1 MTVLLKPH
9 TGGRPIVLDKPI
21 LLIGRHPD
29 CDVILKNS
37 SKISRKHCCVALV
50 DNRFVV
56 RDLDSMNGVWV
67 NSERV
72 NHTVGLR
79 IGDKLMIGDLPFT
92 LTKHKEKDVAQRRP
106 APQRADAT
114 IAEIE
119 PDDIPQSDSFE
130 HDASAV
136 RAASAALKQRA
147 DPSKAGPSEGVE
159 FSSAFAIPL
168 PEDDDEDYVIP
179 LADLDE

>member
-9 TGGRPIVLDKPI
+9 QGGRPIVLDKPI

-37 SKISRKHCCVALV
+37 GKISRKHCCVALV

-72 NHTVGLR
+72 DHTASLR
-79 IGDKLMIGDLPFT
+79 MGDELMIGDLPFT
-92 LTKHKEKDVAQRRP
+92 LTKHKEKEAPRRAP
-106 APQRADAT
+106 APQPADAT
-114 IAEIE
+114 IAEID

-136 RAASAALKQRA
+136 RAASVKKRP
-147 DPSKAGPSEGVE
+147 DPANAGASEGVE

-168 PEDDDEDYVIP
+168 QEDDDEDYVIP

>member
-1 MTVLLKPH
+1 MTILLKPLQ
-9 TGGRPIVLDKPI
+9 GGRPIILDKPI

-37 SKISRKHCCVALV
+37 GKISRKHCCVALV

-56 RDLDSMNGVWV
+56 RDLDSMNGVFV
-67 NSERV
+67 NGERV
-72 NHTVGLR
+72 DHTAGLST
-79 IGDKLMIGDLPFT
+79 GDELMIGDLPFT
-92 LTKHKEKDVAQRRP
+92 LTKHQEKEVVRQRP
-106 APQRADAT
+106 EVQRSDAT
-114 IAEIE
+114 VAEIDPE
-119 PDDIPQSDSFE
+119 DIPQSESFE
-130 HDASAV
+130 TDSPAA

-147 DPSKAGPSEGVE
+147 DPSKAGPSDGVE

-179 LADLDE
+179 LADFDE

>member
-1 MTVLLKPH
+1 MTILLKPH
-9 TGGRPIVLDKPI
+9 QGGRPIVLDKPI
-21 LLIGRHPD
+21 LLVGRHPD

-37 SKISRKHCCVALV
+37 GKISRKHCCVALV

-72 NHTVGLR
+72 NHTASLR
-79 IGDKLMIGDLPFT
+79 IGDELMIGDIPFT
-92 LTKHKEKDVAQRRP
+92 LTKHKEKDVARPRP
-106 APQRADAT
+106 APERADAT
-114 IAEIE
+114 IAEIDT
-119 PDDIPQSDSFE
+119 DDLPQSDSFE

-136 RAASAALKQRA
+136 RAASAAVKKRS
-147 DPSKAGPSEGVE
+147 DPANAGPSEGVE

-168 PEDDDEDYVIP
+168 PEDDDDDDVIP

>member
-1 MTVLLKPH
+1 MSVLLKPH
-9 TGGRPIVLDKPI
+9 QGGPPIVLDKPI
-21 LLIGRHPD
+21 LLVGRHPD

-37 SKISRKHCCVALV
+37 GKISRKHCCVALV

-72 NHTVGLR
+72 NHTASLR
-79 IGDKLMIGDLPFT
+79 IGDELMIGDLPFT
-92 LTKHKEKDVAQRRP
+92 LTKHKEKDVPRQRP
-106 APQRADAT
+106 ATERPDAT
-114 IAEIE
+114 IADIDA
-119 PDDIPQSDSFE
+119 DDIPQSESFE

-147 DPSKAGPSEGVE
+147 DPANAGASEGVE
-159 FSSAFAIPL
+159 FSSPFAIPL
-168 PEDDDEDYVIP
+168 PEDDDDDDVIP
-179 LADLDE
+179 LAALDE

>member
-1 MTVLLKPH
+1 MTILLKPH
-9 TGGRPIVLDKPI
+9 QGGSPLVLNKPI
-21 LLIGRHPD
+21 LLFGRHPD

-37 SKISRKHCCVALV
+37 GKISRKHCCVALV

-72 NHTVGLR
+72 NHTASLK
-79 IGDKLMIGDLPFT
+79 IGDELMIGNIAFT
-92 LTKHKEKDVAQRRP
+92 LTKHKEKEVVRKRP
-106 APQRADAT
+106 ASERADAT
-114 IAEIE
+114 IAEID
-119 PDDIPQSDSFE
+119 PDDIPQSESFE
-130 HDASAV
+130 HDASAA
-136 RAASAALKQRA
+136 RAASAALKERA
-147 DPSKAGPSEGVE
+147 APANAGPSEGVE

-168 PEDDDEDYVIP
+168 PEEEDEDYVIP

>member
-1 MTVLLKPH
+1 MTILLKP
-9 TGGRPIVLDKPI
+9 TQGGRPIVLDKPI

-37 SKISRKHCCVALV
+37 GKISRKHCCVALV

-72 NHTVGLR
+72 NHSASLR
-79 IGDKLMIGDLPFT
+79 MGDELMIGDLPFT
-92 LTKHKEKDVAQRRP
+92 LTKHKEKEVARQRP
-106 APQRADAT
+106 APKRSDET
-114 IAEIE
+114 VAEID
-119 PDDIPQSDSFE
+119 PNDMPPSDSFE
-130 HDASAV
+130 PDAPAV
-136 RAASAALKQRA
+136 RAASAALKERP
-147 DPSKAGPSEGVE
+147 DPANAGPSEGVE

-168 PEDDDEDYVIP
+168 PEDDEEDYVIP
-179 LADLDE
+179 LADFDE

>member
-1 MTVLLKPH
+1 MTILLKP
-9 TGGRPIVLDKPI
+9 TQGGRPIVLDKPI

-37 SKISRKHCCVALV
+37 GKISRKHCCVALV

-72 NHTVGLR
+72 NHSASLR
-79 IGDKLMIGDLPFT
+79 MGDELMIGDLPFT
-92 LTKHKEKDVAQRRP
+92 LTKHKEQEVARQRP

-114 IAEIE
+114 VAEID
-119 PDDIPQSDSFE
+119 PNDIRLIRTGCSCRACCIRRVERTPRSCQCRP
-130 HDASAV
+130 V
-136 RAASAALKQRA
+136 RRRRIQFRLCHPAA
-147 DPSKAGPSEGVE
+147 
-159 FSSAFAIPL
+159 
-168 PEDDDEDYVIP
+168 
-179 LADLDE
+179 

>member
-1 MTVLLKPH
+1 MTILLKP
-9 TGGRPIVLDKPI
+9 TQGGRPIVLDKPV

-37 SKISRKHCCVALV
+37 GKISRKHCCVALV

-72 NHTVGLR
+72 DHSANLR
-79 IGDKLMIGDLPFT
+79 MGDELMIGDLPFT
-92 LTKHKEKDVAQRRP
+92 LIKHKEKEVARQSP
-106 APQRADAT
+106 VPQRAGET
-114 IAEIE
+114 IAENDPNE
-119 PDDIPQSDSFE
+119 VPQSDSFE
-130 HDASAV
+130 PDASAV
-136 RAASAALKQRA
+136 RAASAALKERP
-147 DPSKAGPSEGVE
+147 DPTNAGPSEGVE
-159 FSSAFAIPL
+159 FSSSFAIPL

-179 LADLDE
+179 LADFDE

>member
-9 TGGRPIVLDKPI
+9 QGGRPIILDKPI

-37 SKISRKHCCVALV
+37 GKISRKHCCVALV
-50 DNRFVV
+50 DNHFVV

-67 NSERV
+67 NGERV
-72 NHTVGLR
+72 NHTAGLR
-79 IGDKLMIGDLPFT
+79 NGDELMIGDLPFT
-92 LTKHKEKDVAQRRP
+92 LTKQKDQEDVRQRP
-106 APQRADAT
+106 EVQRAEAT
-114 IAEIE
+114 IAEID
-119 PDDIPQSDSFE
+119 PHDIPQSDSFE

-136 RAASAALKQRA
+136 RAAAAALKQRA
-147 DPSKAGPSEGVE
+147 DPSKAGPSDGVE

-168 PEDDDEDYVIP
+168 PEDSDEDYVIP
-179 LADLDE
+179 IADFDE

>member
-1 MTVLLKPH
+1 MTILLKP
-9 TGGRPIVLDKPI
+9 TQGGRPIVLDKPI

-37 SKISRKHCCVALV
+37 GKISRKHCCVALV

-72 NHTVGLR
+72 NHSASLR
-79 IGDKLMIGDLPFT
+79 MGDELMIGDLPFT
-92 LTKHKEKDVAQRRP
+92 LTKHKEKEVARQRP

-114 IAEIE
+114 IAEID
-119 PDDIPQSDSFE
+119 PNDIPQSDSFE
-130 HDASAV
+130 PDASAV
-136 RAASAALKQRA
+136 RAASAALKKRQ
-147 DPSKAGPSEGVE
+147 DPANAGPSEGVE

-179 LADLDE
+179 LADFDE

>member
-1 MTVLLKPH
+1 MTIVLKPLQ
-9 TGGRPIVLDKPI
+9 GGRPIILDKPI

-37 SKISRKHCCVALV
+37 GKISRKHCCVALV

-67 NSERV
+67 NGERV
-72 NHTVGLR
+72 NHSACLR
-79 IGDKLMIGDLPFT
+79 TGDELMIGDLPFT
-92 LTKHKEKDVAQRRP
+92 LTKNQDSSH
-106 APQRADAT
+106 QRADAT
-114 IAEIE
+114 VAEVD
-119 PDDIPQSDSFE
+119 PRDVAQSDSSE
-130 HDASAV
+130 HDVPRIQAAVAV
-136 RAASAALKQRA
+136 RKRP
-147 DPSKAGPSEGVE
+147 DPSNAGPSEGVE

-168 PEDDDEDYVIP
+168 PDDDDEDYVIP

>member
-1 MTVLLKPH
+1 MTILLKPH
-9 TGGRPIVLDKPI
+9 QGGRPIILDKPI

-37 SKISRKHCCVALV
+37 GKISRKHCCVALV

-67 NSERV
+67 NGERV
-72 NHTVGLR
+72 KHTAGMST
-79 IGDKLMIGDLPFT
+79 GDELMIGDLPFT
-92 LTKHKEKDVAQRRP
+92 LTKHKEKDVVKKRP
-106 APQRADAT
+106 EVQQADAT
-114 IAEIE
+114 LAEIDPE
-119 PDDIPQSDSFE
+119 AIPPSDSFE
-130 HDASAV
+130 PDPSAV

-147 DPSKAGPSEGVE
+147 DPSKAGPSDGVE

-179 LADLDE
+179 IADLDE

>member
-1 MTVLLKPH
+1 MTVLLKPLQ
-9 TGGRPIVLDKPI
+9 GGRPIVLDKPI

-67 NSERV
+67 NGKRV
-72 NHTVGLR
+72 THTASLR
-79 IGDKLMIGDLPFT
+79 TGDELMIGDLPFT
-92 LTKHKEKDVAQRRP
+92 LTKNVEVARQRP
-106 APQRADAT
+106 DAT
-114 IAEIE
+114 VAEIDQ
-119 PDDIPQSDSFE
+119 DDIPQSDSFE
-130 HDASAV
+130 HDASA
-136 RAASAALKQRA
+136 RQAAVAALKKRPNPA
-147 DPSKAGPSEGVE
+147 NAGPNEGVE

-168 PEDDDEDYVIP
+168 PEDDDDDDYVIP
-179 LADLDE
+179 LADFDE

>member
-1 MTVLLKPH
+1 MAILLKPLQ
-9 TGGRPIVLDKPI
+9 GGRPIILDKPI

-37 SKISRKHCCVALV
+37 GKISRKHCCVALV

-67 NSERV
+67 NGKRV
-72 NHTVGLR
+72 NHTASLR
-79 IGDKLMIGDLPFT
+79 TGDELMIGDLPFT
-92 LTKHKEKDVAQRRP
+92 LTKSKEVKSP
-106 APQRADAT
+106 RADAT
-114 IAEIE
+114 IPEIVAGA
-119 PDDIPQSDSFE
+119 DSV
-130 HDASAV
+130 DLAAPGA
-136 RAASAALKQRA
+136 RAASAAVKKRP
-147 DPSKAGPSEGVE
+147 DPANAGPSEGVE

-179 LADLDE
+179 LADFDE